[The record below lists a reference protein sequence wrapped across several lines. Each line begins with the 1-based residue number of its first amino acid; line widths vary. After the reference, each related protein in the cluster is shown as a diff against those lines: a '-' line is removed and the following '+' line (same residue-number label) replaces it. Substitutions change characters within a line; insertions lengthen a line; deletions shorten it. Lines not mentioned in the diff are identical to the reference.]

1 MDIAATTPI
10 VVQGTQDVIYDL
22 VYISDLQIHAIA
34 GERITCSV
42 SFRHYRLVDG
52 KRDYAPFHLGERHV
66 QIADLNQVLGMV
78 DGGSDLK
85 DAVESAFIQ
94 IGKANGVI

>member
-1 MDIAATTPI
+1 MDIVATTPI
-10 VVQGTQDVIYDL
+10 VVQGTPDVTYDL
-22 VYISDLQIHAIA
+22 VYVSDLQIHAIP

-52 KRDYAPFHLGERHV
+52 KRDYAPFELGEKHV

-78 DGGSDLK
+78 EGGSDLK
-85 DAVESAFIQ
+85 DAVESAFIS
-94 IGKANGVI
+94 IGKGMGVI